1 MSDERLLKTQ
11 LMSETKIRRAFK
23 GMTCSFTWMKL

>member
-1 MSDERLLKTQ
+1 MREYTRM
-11 LMSETKIRRAFK
+11 MSETKIRRAFK